1 MDTLT
6 TPRRA
11 GLRVP
16 QLREAAGL
24 SQWDLSARLLAMGLP
39 QFRFQNQV
47 SRVELGR
54 RFLTREEA
62 AAFAD
67 VLGVD
72 VDELLEGTDD
82 VDVASM
88 RRQQAEHLRQMGGC
102 QLELAELKRKRS
114 MTTAEMERHASLEG
128 HIAYHD
134 SIARL
139 LDTKIS
145 QLLHDIDG

>member
-72 VDELLEGTDD
+72 INVLLDGTDD
-82 VDVASM
+82 VDVESL
-88 RRQQAEHLRQMGGC
+88 RRQQAEHLKNMGGD
-102 QLELAELKRKRS
+102 QLELAELKRKSRL
-114 MTTAEMERHASLEG
+114 TDTEIERYAQLEG
-128 HIAYHD
+128 DIAYHD
-134 SIARL
+134 SMARL